1 MNRKDAREAAFR
13 VLFSRDF
20 NSELTPLQLWQ
31 NAVEEG
37 NVAEDDAYATG
48 LMRLLTEH
56 EEEVDSVIVQY
67 AVGWKMSRISHVSR
81 SVLRLAI
88 TEMLYMPDIPLLV
101 SLNEGI
107 ELSKKYDDEK
117 AYGFINGVLHAV
129 SLDARAT
136 EARTTEKK

>member
-13 VLFSRDF
+13 VLFSKDF
-20 NSELTPLQLWQ
+20 NAEQTPIELWQ

-37 NVAEDDAYATG
+37 EVPEGDAYAEQ

-56 EEEVDSVIVQY
+56 GEEVDSVIVQY
-67 AVGWKMSRISHVSR
+67 AVGWKMNRISHVSR
-81 SVLRLAI
+81 AVLRLAI
-88 TEMLYMPDIPLLV
+88 TEMLYMPDIPVLV

-117 AYGFINGVLHAV
+117 AYGFVNGVLNAV
-129 SLDARAT
+129 AKDPRAT
-136 EARTTEKK
+136 ERK